1 MPLDD
6 HLTDH
11 LPPHE
16 TPTQARRPDDRPL
29 APGGALDRDQLPAD
43 VEDEVEQPR
52 TPMEALVA
60 SVFGE
65 LLGRPPA
72 QLDEDFFAL
81 GGHSM
86 LAVRAVHEIAEKT
99 GIELELET
107 FFDLETVEDIAAEL
121 DRLLATVERVTH
133 EGEI

>member
-1 MPLDD
+1 M
-6 HLTDH
+6 
-11 LPPHE
+11 
-16 TPTQARRPDDRPL
+16 
-29 APGGALDRDQLPAD
+29 DRDQLTAD
-43 VEDEVEQPR
+43 VEEVAAQPR

-60 SVFGE
+60 GVFGG
-65 LLGRPPA
+65 LLGRLPT
-72 QLDEDFFAL
+72 QLDADFFAL

-121 DRLLATVERVTH
+121 DRLLATDERVTY